1 MDDLLELAT
10 GLPRRT
16 VARDETLISD
26 GESASALFV
35 LIDGALRVDRAGVQ
49 IATVTIPG
57 TCVGEMALL
66 LGVPATAAVV
76 ASEPSTVVA
85 IENAPALLHSEPGLA
100 IALARLLAA
109 RLHVMTTYLVDLKLQ
124 YADHE
129 GGLGMIDVVL
139 DGLMRG
145 GGARSV

>member
-1 MDDLLELAT
+1 MNDLLDLAH
-10 GLPRRT
+10 GLPQRA
-16 VARDETLISD
+16 VARDETLIND
-26 GESASALFV
+26 GEAAASLFV
-35 LIDGALRVDRAGVQ
+35 LIDGALRVERAGVS
-49 IATVTIPG
+49 IATVTTPG

-85 IENAPALLHSEPGLA
+85 IENAPALLQADPGLA

-124 YADHE
+124 YADHD
-129 GGLGMIDVVL
+129 GGL
-139 DGLMRG
+139 
-145 GGARSV
+145 